1 MMTEYIKHNK
11 QMRRYLI
18 LLLLFSVTSCVS
30 TRVNQFAGFAEA
42 GRQYTRAMESLTT
55 EAGGL
60 AIDADSE
67 LLLKGRDQLSQEE
80 RGKMYIERSDALR
93 ELLVTLQ
100 GIRKHSRLLERY
112 FTALGALAG
121 SDPTAALSS
130 ELNSVVNS
138 LAALHPALEKASM
151 GNARVSDY
159 MGAAVPL
166 VLSGIKQQALE
177 QELRRNAPVIERE
190 LELQTA
196 LLKALSQQMTEDLE
210 LLLDMKDYSGVTRPF
225 VEAPSLGD
233 TWKAKRKEVL
243 TGYLS
248 VDAVEKAASAAE
260 SLQRGFRDLVERR
273 IGIGGFAPVFS
284 DIHAMLDLVEML
296 RTPKTTP

>member
-1 MMTEYIKHNK
+1 MKKLI
-11 QMRRYLI
+11 I
-18 LLLLFSVTSCVS
+18 LLIFIGFTSCVS
-30 TRVNQFAGFAEA
+30 TRVNQFAEFAHA
-42 GRQYTRAMESLTT
+42 GRQYARAMEILTT

-67 LLLKGRDQLSQEE
+67 LLLKGREELSREE
-80 RGKMYIERSDALR
+80 RGKMYIERSGALK
-93 ELLVTLQ
+93 ELLETLQ

-112 FTALGALAG
+112 FNALGALAG
-121 SDPTAALSS
+121 SDPTAALTS
-130 ELNSVVNS
+130 ELTSVVNS
-138 LAALHPALEKASM
+138 LAALHPGLERASI
-151 GNARVSDY
+151 GNSKVTDF

-177 QELRRNAPVIERE
+177 MELRRNAPVIERE
-190 LELQTA
+190 LELQSA

-210 LLLDMKDYSGVTRPF
+210 LLLDIKDYSGVTRPF

-296 RTPKTTP
+296 RNPKTTP